1 MARATNVLRR
11 AHRAI
16 EDLDLLKILES
27 ELNHELSSMR
37 FQNEKIGSFGDFV
50 LEWDSPK
57 SQDVILRKKCS
68 SGEEVA
74 ISALLGRDTFL
85 EDDRFPAEAL
95 LKICVKKPGLSSI
108 LKFDCVASNRGGG
121 QPDFHIQNAHYIP
134 LSSSL
139 NSSIYRGPLF
149 SDLDPALQHELRQYL
164 ATRGI
169 EEEFTN
175 NLLLYLHKKE
185 QGQYTGWLQKLKEM
199 MDGT

>member
-1 MARATNVLRR
+1 MARMTNVLRG
-11 AHRAI
+11 AYKSI
-16 EDLDLLKILES
+16 EDLDLLRILES

-37 FQNEKIGSFGDFV
+37 FQNEKMGSFSDFV

-74 ISALLGRDTFL
+74 ISALLGHDTFR
-85 EDDRFPAEAL
+85 EDSRFPAEAL

-108 LKFDCVASNRGGG
+108 LKFDCVASNRGGA
-121 QPDFHIQNAHYIP
+121 QPDFHIHNAHYIQ
-134 LSSSL
+134 SSSP
-139 NSSIYRGPLF
+139 NSSVYRGPLF
-149 SDLDPALQHELRQYL
+149 SDLDPALQHELKEYL
-164 ATRGI
+164 AARGI
-169 EEEFTN
+169 EENFTN

-199 MDGT
+199 MDRT